1 MRRLIN
7 RLPFVKSEP
16 AAKRSPDQASW
27 LRTILQS
34 RNGRRALI
42 GGFSGCL
49 MLGLWGASGHLSPAF
64 YSLTASQGMAL
75 SELHIT
81 GRNYT
86 THEHIL
92 SAVDAPYG
100 TPLLSLNVKDIQSQ
114 LQQLGWVKYA
124 RVSRQFPDALTIN
137 LVERRPMAL
146 LQMTGGHRL
155 IDQHG
160 DIIFTADSADFAH
173 LPVVAGDGAA
183 AHAAAILDALK
194 TEPELYADVWAIQR
208 ISDRRWNVHLRTGL
222 EVKLPEMDAALAWS
236 KLAVLDRDTQ
246 IMKRDLS
253 MIDLRIPGQLIVQPN
268 LPLAKKGRKT

>member
-1 MRRLIN
+1 MRRLIA
-7 RLPFVKSEP
+7 RLPFVRP
-16 AAKRSPDQASW
+16 DQAAKRGADPTSW
-27 LRTILQS
+27 LRQIFLS
-34 RNGRRALI
+34 RKGRRALI
-42 GGFSGCL
+42 SGVTGCL
-49 MLGLWGASGHLSPAF
+49 ALSLWGASAYLTPAF
-64 YSLTASQGMAL
+64 YHLTASQGIAL

-86 THEHIL
+86 AHEHIL
-92 SAVDAPYG
+92 AAVDAPYG
-100 TPLLSLNVKDIQSQ
+100 TPLLSLDVNDIQSQ

-183 AHAAAILDALK
+183 SHAAAILDALK
-194 TEPELYADVWAIQR
+194 TEPELYADVWAIHR